1 MDFIKRHKFKLI
13 LLVVFL
19 IVIIVALI
27 ALMNLLY
34 PDSRKD
40 VYGNR
45 LEGIKDVPI
54 KTKILTEIKDKIS
67 ASDFVLEVDDLL
79 TGRLIKFTIYVK
91 EDTNKETAKKVV
103 SNITETLSDEIQK
116 FYDIQVMI
124 NEDTEESTAYPIFAY
139 KHKTSKDFIWT
150 KN

>member
-1 MDFIKRHKFKLI
+1 MQYISLHKFKII

-19 IVIIVALI
+19 IIFVVALF
-27 ALMNLLY
+27 ALINLLY

-45 LEGIKDVPI
+45 LEGIENVLI
-54 KTKILTEIKDKIS
+54 ENQVITEIKDKIS
-67 ASDFVLEVDDLL
+67 SSDFVLDIDYLL
-79 TGRLIKFTIYVK
+79 TGKLVKFTIYVAA
-91 EDTNKETAKKVV
+91 DTNKDASKNLVT
-103 SNITETLSDEIQK
+103 NITDTLSSEVQA

-124 NEDTEESTAYPIFAY
+124 NEDKEESTDYPIFAY
-139 KHKTSKDFIWT
+139 KHKKSKEFIWT

>member
-1 MDFIKRHKFKLI
+1 MDFIKTHKFKLI
-13 LLVVFL
+13 ILVVF
-19 IVIIVALI
+19 IVVFVVALI

-34 PDSRKD
+34 PDSRKN

-45 LEGIKDVPI
+45 LDGIENVPI

-67 ASDFVLEVDDLL
+67 SSEFVLEVDDLL

-91 EDTNKETAKKVV
+91 ADTNKDDAKRLVA
-103 SNITETLSDEIQK
+103 NIIETLSKEIQE
-116 FYDIQVMI
+116 FYDIQVLI
-124 NEDTEESTAYPIFAY
+124 NEDKEESKAYPIFAY
-139 KHKTSKDFIWT
+139 KHKKSKEFIWT